1 MAVAQR
7 QMTEQEY
14 EAFAWSHPDGQW
26 ELHDGV
32 LVEKPG
38 MSFEHGQ
45 ITVMLAHYLLL
56 QLDRTKFLVSVNDNR
71 VRRSAD
77 TILIPDVFVFPAA
90 YADEFRGRAGILA
103 VYTGP
108 LPLVVEVWS
117 ASTGDYDLDTKVPIY
132 QQRGDLE
139 IWRLHP
145 YERTLTRWVRQP
157 DGSYAASV
165 HTGGILAL
173 VAVPGVTIDLDELF
187 AI

>member
-1 MAVAQR
+1 MAVAQQR
-7 QMTEQEY
+7 VSEREY
-14 EAFAWSHPDGQW
+14 EAFVQAHPDGQW
-26 ELHDGV
+26 ELHNGV

-45 ITVMLAHYLLL
+45 FAVMLAHFLLL
-56 QLDRTKFLVSVNDNR
+56 QLDRTKYLVSVNDNR
-71 VRRSAD
+71 VRRAAD
-77 TILIPDVFVFPAA
+77 TILIPDVFVFPTE
-90 YADEFRGRAGILA
+90 YADAFRGRPGVLA

-108 LPLVVEVWS
+108 LPLVVEIWS

-139 IWRLHP
+139 IWRIHP

-157 DGSYAASV
+157 DGSYAESV
-165 HTGGILAL
+165 HAGGILVL
-173 VAVPGVTIDLDELF
+173 VAVPGVAIDLDELF